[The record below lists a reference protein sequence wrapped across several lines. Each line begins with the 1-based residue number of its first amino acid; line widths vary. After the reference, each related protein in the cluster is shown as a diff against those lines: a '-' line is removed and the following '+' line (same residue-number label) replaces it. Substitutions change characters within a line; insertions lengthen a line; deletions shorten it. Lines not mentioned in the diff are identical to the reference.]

1 MELQRSLFILL
12 LVEWKA
18 SRVSLWVILSITGD
32 EDFIRKS
39 SKLEM
44 KALRSPKPSHL
55 SVP

>member
-1 MELQRSLFILL
+1 M
-12 LVEWKA
+12 
-18 SRVSLWVILSITGD
+18 WVILSITGD

>member
-1 MELQRSLFILL
+1 M
-12 LVEWKA
+12 
-18 SRVSLWVILSITGD
+18 WVILSITGD
-32 EDFIRKS
+32 EDFTRKS